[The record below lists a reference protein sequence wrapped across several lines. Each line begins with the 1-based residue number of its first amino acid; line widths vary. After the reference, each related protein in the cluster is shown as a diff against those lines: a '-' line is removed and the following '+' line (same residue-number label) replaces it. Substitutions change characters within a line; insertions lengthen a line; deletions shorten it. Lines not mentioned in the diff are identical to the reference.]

1 MYRGYNFSLT
11 ISLCLDAPTWPFRKR
26 TDGTPKT
33 SKAIAYLKASVPE
46 SDTAPT
52 IELSRADSPV
62 MKTLNDDLLVAYV
75 VNTGDS
81 FSYVQYRD
89 LETDSVSEA
98 ELHEIGLRNLA
109 AFADSGN
116 LRVVPHGNIFA
127 VLLNGNFEASMILL
141 DQLWTESLREF
152 VSGDFLVATPA
163 RDILA
168 FCDASSTT
176 GRTELMQVIDRL
188 KASQDHPL
196 TQQLYVRR
204 GRNWVPESAA

>member
-1 MYRGYNFSLT
+1 M
-11 ISLCLDAPTWPFRKR
+11 WPFRKR
-26 TDGTPKT
+26 AAATPKT

-46 SDTAPT
+46 SDAAPT

-62 MKTLNDDLLVAYV
+62 MKILNNDLFIAYV
-75 VNTGDS
+75 VDTGDS

-89 LETDSVSEA
+89 LETDSVTEA

-109 AFADSGN
+109 TLADAGN

-127 VLLNGNFEASMILL
+127 VLLDGNFEASMILL
-141 DQLWTESLREF
+141 DQLWTESLREY
-152 VSGDFLVATPA
+152 VHGDFLVAIPT

-168 FCDASSTT
+168 FCDASSTA
-176 GRTELMQVIDRL
+176 GRAELMQLVDRL
-188 KASQDHPL
+188 KASQDHLL

-204 GRNWVPESAA
+204 GSNWVPEDLA